1 MIISDHY
8 TKRIHRDIPAKN
20 ILPTHMGGGW
30 SKVLIVLFLR
40 AINNSEPYANGVQ
53 MILIWDR
60 DRAGLPESVSDLLIT
75 ASITD

>member
-1 MIISDHY
+1 
-8 TKRIHRDIPAKN
+8 
-20 ILPTHMGGGW
+20 MGGGW

-60 DRAGLPESVSDLLIT
+60 DRAGLPESVPDLLVRAVCVNAHVRIC
-75 ASITD
+75 AGGAQR